1 MTSRLDALVAE
12 YPLPAMRFIA
22 WPIILLLTIMTTWAH
37 FAKLD
42 EVAVATG
49 KVSPE
54 SKTQV
59 VQHLEGGIVAQIFV
73 REGDSVKAG
82 DPLVRLNLATSGVNR
97 EELAVRLD
105 AQLLTRARLQAEAN
119 ATELKFPEDVAKRRA
134 VQAQAELRAY
144 EAEMR
149 ELRSTQARLV
159 QQQRQKELEVQEL
172 EAKRRAVSNNQALA
186 KERLKIS
193 GELLKNN
200 LTPRIEHLQLQA
212 EVESMEG
219 EIRSLTASIP
229 RVKAGVDEIKQNMQ
243 QELLKFRRDAQSK
256 LNEAEQ
262 AIARLNELVTQAT
275 DQGERAEVRSASDG
289 VVKNI
294 RFNSVGGVV
303 KPGDAIMEI
312 VPTGD
317 KLVIDGRLNPTDRGY
332 VSEGQRAVV
341 KIGTYDFIRYGSL
354 EGTVILV
361 GSDSS
366 ADEKGIPYFRVVVE
380 TEKTWL
386 GKSEGELP
394 ITPGMDATIDIHT
407 GQKSVMDYL
416 VQPVLKLRS
425 ESFRER

>member
-1 MTSRLDALVAE
+1 MTSKLDALVAE
-12 YPLPAMRFIA
+12 YPLPALRFIA
-22 WPIILLLTIMTTWAH
+22 WPIILLLTLMTIWAH

-54 SKTQV
+54 SKTQI
-59 VQHLEGGIVAQIFV
+59 VQHLEGGIVSQIFV
-73 REGDSVKAG
+73 REGQPVKAG

-105 AQLLTRARLQAEAN
+105 AQLLTRARLESEAN
-119 ATELKFPEDVAKRRA
+119 ATELKFPEDVAKRRP
-134 VQAQAELRAY
+134 VQAQAEQRAY

-149 ELRSTQARLV
+149 ELRSTQARLQ

-172 EAKRRAVSNNQALA
+172 EAKRRAITNNLRLA
-186 KERLKIS
+186 QERLKIS

-212 EVESMEG
+212 EVESMDG

-229 RVKAGVDEIKQNMQ
+229 RAKSGVDEVKQNMQ

-275 DQGERAEVRSASDG
+275 DQGDRAEVRSASDG
-289 VVKNI
+289 IVKNI
-294 RFNSVGGVV
+294 RFNTIGGVV

-341 KIGTYDFIRYGSL
+341 KIGTYDFLRYGSL
-354 EGTVILV
+354 EGKVILV

-380 TEKTWL
+380 TDKTWL
-386 GKSEGELP
+386 GKDEGELP

-407 GQKSVMDYL
+407 GKKSVMDYL